1 MVFIRR
7 IRAQFSDSFREL
19 RDVRALTASAM
30 FLAVAVILG
39 FYRLQLTEYIRIGFD
54 FIAKEMTGMFF
65 GPVVG
70 CAVGGLSDLISY
82 MIKPVGG
89 YFPGFTVS
97 AMLGGLIY
105 GLLLYKRPVSLLR
118 IIAANSVVT
127 VFVNLLLNTYWLVFL
142 YGDAF
147 FALLP
152 ARAFKQF
159 LMLPIE
165 VMLFYITATM
175 LSKAKLPGVIRNRER

>member
-1 MVFIRR
+1 MRKIRV
-7 IRAQFSDSFREL
+7 QFTDSFQEL
-19 RDVRALTASAM
+19 KDAKTLTASAM
-30 FLAVAVILG
+30 LLAIAVILG
-39 FYRLQLTEYIRIGFD
+39 FYRLQFTEYIRIGFD
-54 FIAKEMTGMFF
+54 FIAKELTGMFF
-65 GPVVG
+65 GPVAG

-89 YFPGFTVS
+89 YFPGFTIS

-105 GLLLYKRPVSLLR
+105 GVLLYKRPVSLIR

-127 VFVNLLLNTYWLVFL
+127 VFVNLLLNTYWLVLL

-147 FALLP
+147 FALFP
-152 ARAFKQF
+152 ARAFKQL

-165 VMLFYITATM
+165 VVLFYITATM
-175 LSKAKLPGVIRNRER
+175 LSKAKLPGLIRSRER